1 MRIRPGV
8 VAIPVLALF
17 AAGCGSST
25 RDTSTAASQRTTKA
39 ASCGDATPQDA
50 AGVVTA
56 YLDGP
61 GSPVVAGKPG
71 CARIIGLWAR
81 LQAARKAKVAPY
93 VALERAATRAG
104 WALVDSDSPRWRQA
118 DAVFVRATFR
128 GVNGGADP
136 TFVFVRP
143 GAAVVFN
150 DLEP

>member
-1 MRIRPGV
+1 MRIRP
-8 VAIPVLALF
+8 VAVAVPVFALV
-17 AAGCGSST
+17 AAIGCANST
-25 RDTSTAASQRTTKA
+25 RDTSDSPRTAKA

-71 CARIIGLWAR
+71 CARIAGLWAR
-81 LQAARKAKVAPY
+81 LQAARKVKVAPY
-93 VALERAATRAG
+93 VALERAAGRAG
-104 WALVDSDSPRWRQA
+104 WAMVDSDSPRWRQG

-136 TFVFVRP
+136 SFVFVRP